1 LWQGRASL
9 NPAFAHWNYG
19 NRINDVV
26 NNIIK
31 IHKIQTLSVMAKLK
45 KIFRRAMLVFLILIP
60 LASLAHFIIFP
71 QQTRSILI
79 DFSNFK
85 KDGNLYY
92 NAATPQKK
100 IDSLKGLIQL
110 ADNRVAGFW
119 EAQTCNPKYIY
130 CESDADFKK
139 YGSPYPVPALTHLK
153 CGAYIVISNEG
164 ADLDIIAHET
174 AHAAFYEQV
183 GFFKKLKVPVWFD
196 EGLAMQVDYR
206 DYYSEDTLKLKSDNF
221 TKLPDV
227 RKLTTGNQFQQGSH
241 QQVMLHYMAAKH
253 IVKNW
258 YTKEKLNKL
267 VLDLKSG
274 KSFEEAFG
282 E

>member
-1 LWQGRASL
+1 
-9 NPAFAHWNYG
+9 
-19 NRINDVV
+19 
-26 NNIIK
+26 
-31 IHKIQTLSVMAKLK
+31 MAKLT
-45 KIFRRAMLVFLILIP
+45 KIFRRFFLVFLILIP
-60 LASLAHFIIFP
+60 IATLAHFIIFP

-79 DFSNFK
+79 DCSNFK
-85 KDGNLYY
+85 KDGNLYF
-92 NAATPQKK
+92 NAATPQQR
-100 IDSLKGLIQL
+100 IDSVKKLIQL
-110 ADNRVAGFW
+110 ASARVTAFW
-119 EAQTCNPKYIY
+119 QQETGNPKYIY
-130 CESDADFKK
+130 CQSDADFKK

-153 CGAYIVISNEG
+153 FGAHIVISKEG
-164 ADLDIIAHET
+164 AELDILAHET
-174 AHAAFYEQV
+174 AHAALYKQV

-221 TKLPDV
+221 TRLPDV
-227 RKLTTGNQFQQGSH
+227 QKLKTGNQFQQGSH
-241 QQVMLHYMAAKH
+241 EQVMLHYMTAKY

-267 VLDLKSG
+267 VRNLQSG